1 VGALRVDGSGV
12 SSSGRERRRLIL
24 VRGGIVGVV
33 FELGTRWVPNVG
45 SQHPKALTLNTGME
59 KCEGSEEQA
68 KAQRPKSEGL
78 KNTWIQ

>member
-1 VGALRVDGSGV
+1 MVVTN
-12 SSSGRERRRLIL
+12 
-24 VRGGIVGVV
+24 VRS
-33 FELGTRWVPNVG
+33 EHL
-45 SQHPKALTLNTGME
+45 KALALNIGME